1 MHLCQNYVF
10 YTLPKCSQYASL
22 AFTIMDLNL
31 VLTQV
36 CLPDS
41 FKTHL
46 FFTAFILRGG
56 GLFGVTLVKKFSQA
70 DSTSTKG
77 TYPGYESKNW
87 KKKNTFDP
95 PYLDFKFFKSFF
107 KCWNFCAGAKKNSS

>member
-87 KKKNTFDP
+87 KKIRLTP
-95 PYLDFKFFKSFF
+95 AP
-107 KCWNFCAGAKKNSS
+107 